1 MTAELQGLVL
11 AALAVLGLVNLV
23 LLLRQRGVDEAGLL
37 RAVAEAQRVEGGEIR
52 ATLAE
57 AERALRDRA
66 ERSSIEARSMLGD
79 LEAKI
84 ERGQGDQRTVLETR
98 LGSLSTQAAR
108 EAGEQRVL
116 LETKLREMGEQSVQ
130 RLAAIQH
137 SVNAQLAQSIEK
149 SIEKEMQGSFQRV
162 IDQFGLVQKA
172 MTDVQAVTGQ
182 IGDLKRLFS
191 NVKARG
197 GWGEGQLRALLVD
210 ILPEGAW
217 HANRRLRDDS
227 DDVVEFVLV
236 MPSHAQP
243 RPFLALDAKFPSEDY
258 DRLLLA
264 SEAGHAEDERAA
276 RKALE
281 ARLRGEARKIAS
293 KYIVPPVTVDFAV
306 MFLPTDGLYVEAAR
320 MPGLIEGI
328 GREHRVLVMSPAL
341 LPGLVRSVHIG
352 AMSLTIAENAER
364 IGRTLGAVRAEF
376 RRIDDVL
383 GKLEKQTGTANRTV
397 AAARVRTKAMERTLK
412 NVEIVSGPE
421 AALVLPLED
430 ALLDD
435 GNENED

>member
-1 MTAELQGLVL
+1 MSIEVLAIGVGVLVVL
-11 AALAVLGLVNLV
+11 AALN
-23 LLLRQRGVDEAGLL
+23 LLLLMRQRGVDEAGLL
-37 RAVAEAQRVEGGEIR
+37 RAVVEAQRAEGADLR
-52 ATLAE
+52 AALA
-57 AERALRDRA
+57 ATERALSTRA
-66 ERSSIEARSMLGD
+66 EQSR
-79 LEAKI
+79 LEAHS
-84 ERGQGDQRTVLETR
+84 L
-98 LGSLSTQAAR
+98 LGGLATQMVR
-108 EAGEQRVL
+108 DGGEQRVL
-116 LETKLREMGEQSVQ
+116 LETKLREMADASAH
-130 RLAAIQH
+130 RLAAIQR
-137 SVNAQLAQSIEK
+137 SVNEQLQQ

-243 RPFLALDAKFPSEDY
+243 RPLLALDAKFPSEDY
-258 DRLLLA
+258 ERLLLA

-276 RKALE
+276 RRALE
-281 ARLRGEARKIAS
+281 ARLRAEARKIAS

-376 RRIDDVL
+376 RKIDDVL

-412 NVEIVSGPE
+412 NVEVVTGPE
-421 AALVLPLED
+421 AATVLPLD
-430 ALLDD
+430 DLLLDGD
-435 GNENED
+435 DEEDN